1 MSEVGRMVSAM
12 VGQKVVADI
21 GHDATGPA
29 GALVGMTLSLV
40 SRKLGPLG
48 MIGVAAGVWAI
59 HAAKR
64 GRPAPGQ
71 PRTT

>member
-1 MSEVGRMVSAM
+1 MVSAM

-29 GALVGMTLSLV
+29 GAMVGMALSLV

-48 MIGVAAGVWAI
+48 MIGVAVGLWAM
-59 HAAKR
+59 HQAKR
-64 GRPAPGQ
+64 VRAAPAEAQQGPARQ
-71 PRTT
+71 L